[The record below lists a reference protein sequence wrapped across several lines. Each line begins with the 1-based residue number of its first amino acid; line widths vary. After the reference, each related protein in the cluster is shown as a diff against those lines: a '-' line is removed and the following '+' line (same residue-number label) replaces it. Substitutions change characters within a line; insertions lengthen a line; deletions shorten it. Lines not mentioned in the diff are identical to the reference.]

1 MLHDDEPPAWEV
13 INAQGS
19 SRLVLVCDHAS
30 PTAPLRLQNLGIT
43 EEQLTD
49 HIGWDGGAA
58 DVARNLSARLQAPLL
73 LTNYSRLVI
82 DCNRPLENKDSIPE
96 QSDGITI
103 PGNTNLTR
111 EQRIERQS
119 QLFHPYHQDIE
130 TLVDERLTENPV
142 MFFYS
147 SIRLYRC
154 FSGFLTTF
162 RIHSSRIS
170 GRSARKW
177 TPMVGQ

>member
-1 MLHDDEPPAWEV
+1 LLHDDEPPAWEV

-82 DCNRPLENKDSIPE
+82 DCN
-96 QSDGITI
+96 
-103 PGNTNLTR
+103 
-111 EQRIERQS
+111 
-119 QLFHPYHQDIE
+119 
-130 TLVDERLTENPV
+130 
-142 MFFYS
+142 
-147 SIRLYRC
+147 
-154 FSGFLTTF
+154 
-162 RIHSSRIS
+162 
-170 GRSARKW
+170 
-177 TPMVGQ
+177 